1 MIVDS
6 SAVVAMLLGEPDWE
20 RLLSAAF
27 DAETLNMSAATWLE
41 SAIVVDAR
49 NEPVLSRQLDELMN
63 RLKVNVRPVTPAQA
77 ALARLAFRDYGKGRH
92 RAALNYGDC
101 FSYALAAESREPLLC
116 TGDDFTHTDLDVV
129 ELPRKES

>member
-1 MIVDS
+1 MIVGA

-41 SAIVVDAR
+41 SALVVDAR

-129 ELPRKES
+129 ELPRGQS